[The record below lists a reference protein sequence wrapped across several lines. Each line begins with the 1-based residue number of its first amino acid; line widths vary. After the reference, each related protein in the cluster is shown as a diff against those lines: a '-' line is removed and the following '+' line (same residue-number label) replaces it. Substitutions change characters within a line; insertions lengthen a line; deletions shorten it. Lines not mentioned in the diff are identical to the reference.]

1 MKSKVLFFLGLFGV
15 SSIYA
20 QLTQADSTYIYD
32 QNGVQHWYHIQKD
45 VYCFKLTNE
54 VQYTG
59 NVNPCVENQEYW
71 QDAPTKFNEINFN
84 PSSSLFDRYN
94 QIVQLQSTNDY
105 EVSSVALTR
114 YADSTYTSQEYY
126 RTDDRIMVTFNDPLL
141 DNATITSFA
150 DEYSLELIH
159 EPSSALPNTVSWTY
173 IFRLIPDREG
183 LMTTVRLAQIINEN
197 EPQLVKLA
205 EPNMFSVEPLNCQP
219 TTEMSL
225 TPGNVQGTWHIRNTG
240 DVIWNG
246 QSGTN
251 DADADLCEC
260 WGAGYTGEGIKMG
273 IIDFGAFEFSHN
285 DFEGSNI
292 PKAYNVEELDYET
305 SNFALNSNDFHA
317 MKVTG
322 IVAATPNNTA
332 QGQRWAV
339 GAAYN
344 TEVIPYINRFTSSD
358 VPALNSQIV
367 QSLQAAV
374 LEGVDVINMSFRTNA
389 AIGSIDIQINNAV
402 SVGRPDPN
410 DPNNYFGIVC
420 VAGVGNNDVQG
431 SNFPANMPNV
441 IGVGWSNPNDYRCSS
456 NPPGGFA
463 WTATS
468 GDGSTYGPPEY
479 NYDVVAPGELL
490 VTTNLAAFG
499 SYDVSALGSSYSTP
513 IVASIAA
520 MILEKNPLL
529 TWSEVRELIRN
540 GAEKVNTNT
549 YDYNMFGNAPGY
561 NNEMFYGRVSCI
573 NSINQTL
580 NITEE
585 EKPLALTVMNMGEHQ
600 YLVFIPESGQVQPYE
615 LYDMSGRLLLNGKA
629 TPGNVEIPID
639 LSAYHSGMYFLKIYN
654 SERTILSTKLMK

>member
-126 RTDDRIMVTFNDPLL
+126 RTDDRIMITFNDPLL
-141 DNATITSFA
+141 DNATIASFA
-150 DEYSLELIH
+150 DDYSLELIH

-183 LMTTVRLAQIINEN
+183 LMTTVRLAQIINED

-205 EPNMFSVEPLNCQP
+205 EPNIFSVEPLDCQP

-225 TPGNVQGTWHIRNTG
+225 TPGNIQGTWHIRNTG

-273 IIDFGAFEFSHN
+273 IIDFGGIEFSHN

-292 PKAYNVEELDYET
+292 PKAYNVDDEVYET
-305 SNFALNSNDFHA
+305 SDFQLQNYGHA
-317 MKVTG
+317 MQVTG
-322 IVAATPNNTA
+322 VVAATPNNTA
-332 QGQRWAV
+332 LGQRWAV

-344 TEVIPYINRFTSSD
+344 TEVIPYINAFTPSD
-358 VPALNSQIV
+358 PGAMNSQIV
-367 QSLQAAV
+367 QSIQAAV
-374 LEGVDVINMSFRTNA
+374 EEGVDVINMSFRTNA
-389 AIGSIDIQINNAV
+389 AFGTIDIQLNNATT
-402 SVGRPDPN
+402 VGRPDPN
-410 DPNNYFGIVC
+410 DPNNYLGIVC
-420 VAGVGNNDVQG
+420 VAGVGNDDLQG
-431 SNFPANMPNV
+431 SHFPANLPNV

-456 NPPGGFA
+456 NAPGGG
-463 WTATS
+463 WSVNS

-490 VTTNLAAFG
+490 MTTNLSTLG
-499 SYDVSALGSSYSTP
+499 QGDYTVTLGSSFSSP

-529 TWSEVRELIRN
+529 TWTEVRDLIRS
-540 GAEKVNTNT
+540 GAEKVNPGT

-585 EKPLALTVMNMGEHQ
+585 EKPLELTVMNMGEHQ
-600 YLVFIPESGQVQPYE
+600 YLVFVPESNNIQPYE
-615 LYDMSGRLLLNGKA
+615 LYDMSGRLLLSGNT
-629 TPGNVEIPID
+629 TPGNIEIPID